1 MVDLTEEF
9 ADLGLSE
16 PLLAAV
22 AEAGYEAPTPIQQK
36 AIPLVLRG
44 VDLLGCAQTGTG
56 KTASYALPIIDIL
69 SDGVGKPRMPRCLI
83 LAPTRELAQQIA
95 DNFATY
101 GTNHSLRQALLIGGE
116 GFSLQEAALGKDP
129 DVLIATPGRLID
141 MFERGRIMLG
151 GVRVLVID
159 EADRMLDMGF
169 IPDVERIV
177 QTLPRIRQTLMF
189 SATLGPEIKRLG
201 KEFLINPKEVSVAP
215 PATVAGTVRHAMIL
229 VDPAEKR
236 AALRDLLRDEAVQS
250 ALIFCNRK
258 KDVDVV
264 SASLG
269 RHGFDVRA
277 LHGDMVQHRRT
288 ETLAAFKS
296 GEVNLLVCS
305 DVAGRGLDIEA
316 VSHVINFDVP
326 HNPEDYVHRIGRTGR
341 AGREGR
347 AITLATHEE
356 AEAVDAIAVLVQS
369 AIPITA
375 PDGKPAALDAAP
387 RETARPRRDR
397 RRREEPRATE
407 KRPVRKRTRGTE
419 TAEGGPKRERTRSRD
434 AAEGGPKRERSRGE
448 DAAEASEGRRS
459 RRAAKKG
466 APPRDDDKVTGL
478 GDHVPAFLSDPL
490 PALRPG
496 PARS

>member
-1 MVDLTEEF
+1 MELNEGF

-22 AEAGYEAPTPIQQK
+22 AEAGYEAPTPIQQEG
-36 AIPLVLRG
+36 IPLVLRG

-69 SDGVGKPRMPRCLI
+69 STGTGKPRMPRCLI

-101 GTNHSLRQALLIGGE
+101 GRNHSLRQALLIGGE
-116 GFSLQEAALGKDP
+116 GFSLQEAALAKDP
-129 DVLIATPGRLID
+129 DILIATPGRLID
-141 MFERGRIMLG
+141 MFERGKIMLG
-151 GVRVLVID
+151 GVKVLVID
-159 EADRMLDMGF
+159 EGDRMLDMGF

-177 QTLPRIRQTLMF
+177 RTLPRIRQTLMF

-215 PATVAGTVRHAMIL
+215 PATVAGTVNHAMIL
-229 VDPAEKR
+229 VDPAEKP
-236 AALRDLLRDEAVQS
+236 AVLRDLLRDEAVLS

-258 KDVDVV
+258 KDVDIV

-269 RHGFDVRA
+269 RHGLNVRA
-277 LHGDMVQHRRT
+277 LHGDMVQYRRT
-288 ETLAAFKS
+288 ETLAAFKG
-296 GEVNLLVCS
+296 GEINFLVCS

-326 HNPEDYVHRIGRTGR
+326 YNPEDYVHRIGRTGR

-347 AITLATHEE
+347 AITLVTPEE
-356 AEAVDAIAVLVQS
+356 AEAVDAIAALVNS
-369 AIPITA
+369 AIPLAT
-375 PDGKPAALDAAP
+375 PDGEPAVLDAEL
-387 RETARPRRDR
+387 RERARPRRGR
-397 RRREEPRATE
+397 SRRREEPRTAE
-407 KRPVRKRTRGTE
+407 KRPARK
-419 TAEGGPKRERTRSRD
+419 PSRSAD
-434 AAEGGPKRERSRGE
+434 AAESRPKRERSRGAE
-448 DAAEASEGRRS
+448 ATEASEGRRG
-459 RRAAKKG
+459 RRPAKQSS
-466 APPRDDDKVTGL
+466 APRENEPVTGL

-496 PARS
+496 AES

>member
-1 MVDLTEEF
+1 MVELTDGF

-22 AEAGYEAPTPIQQK
+22 AEAGYEAPTPIQHK

-69 SDGVGKPRMPRCLI
+69 SGGVGKPRMPRCLI

-95 DNFATY
+95 DNVATY
-101 GTNHSLRQALLIGGE
+101 GTKHSLRQALLIGGE

-129 DVLIATPGRLID
+129 DILIATPGRLID

-151 GVRVLVID
+151 GVKVLVID

-189 SATLGPEIKRLG
+189 SATLGPEIKKLG

-215 PATVAGTVRHAMIL
+215 PATVAGTVHHAMIL
-229 VDPAEKR
+229 IDAADKR

-258 KDVDVV
+258 KDVDIVG
-264 SASLG
+264 ASLA
-269 RHGFDVRA
+269 RHGFNARV

-326 HNPEDYVHRIGRTGR
+326 YNPEDYVHRIGRTGR

-347 AITLATHEE
+347 AITLVTREE
-356 AEAVDAIAVLVQS
+356 AEAVEAIAALVNS
-369 AIPITA
+369 AIPLTT
-375 PDGKPAALDAAP
+375 PDGEAAALDAAP
-387 RETARPRRDR
+387 RERARPHRGRSK
-397 RRREEPRATE
+397 RREEPRADE
-407 KRPVRKRTRGTE
+407 KRPQRKRTRG
-419 TAEGGPKRERTRSRD
+419 RE
-434 AAEGGPKRERSRGE
+434 AAEAKPKRERSRAKTAA
-448 DAAEASEGRRS
+448 DAGEGRP
-459 RRAAKKG
+459 RRGAAKQS
-466 APPRDDDKVTGL
+466 APVRDDKPVTGL

-496 PARS
+496 AER